1 MIMTEE
7 FYAAPM
13 PILSNPSNQPLLLM
27 KSTDCCLFPE
37 LVSSMKGAITHIQL
51 ACFSL
56 GDKLFA
62 VDIMRIREILVPQKL
77 SPLPCASDLLEGVI
91 NLRGSVIPVMNM
103 RKRFGMPDV
112 EDAPVGKLLI
122 VSLIKQLL
130 AIVVDDVME
139 VISVPVADIIPPN
152 QMASGVGMEFLLGV
166 CLSNNRVF
174 MVLDIDSLLC
184 TSSGVHA
191 AVSA

>member
-1 MIMTEE
+1 ME
-7 FYAAPM
+7 
-13 PILSNPSNQPLLLM
+13 
-27 KSTDCCLFPE
+27 
-37 LVSSMKGAITHIQL
+37 GAITHIQL

-91 NLRGSVIPVMNM
+91 NLRGAVIPVMNM
-103 RKRFGMPDV
+103 RKRLGMPII
-112 EDAPVGKLLI
+112 ENAPAGKLLI
-122 VSLIKQLL
+122 VSLVRQLL
-130 AIVVDDVME
+130 ALVVDDVME
-139 VISVPVADIIPPN
+139 VISVPVDDIKPPI

-174 MVLDIDSLLC
+174 MLLDIDSLLC
-184 TSSGVHA
+184 THKSMQT